1 MARLNDHGRLAARA
15 DHIKKWEEF
24 EIVSAEEAISGN
36 KNRPVRYGEKI
47 AFRSIANDKF
57 VSSDLGNHG
66 RLIAGALHLREWETF
81 TLLPV
86 KDDEKLGEIIE
97 YDDDFVLQI
106 HNTKHVYC
114 RVKESGR
121 ICIDSNRTDGS
132 EVFTFIKP
140 SN

>member
-1 MARLNDHGRLAARA
+1 MFYFHKF
-15 DHIKKWEEF
+15 HIILVMIGASTPGINTTAKMF
-24 EIVSAEEAISGN
+24 VTISGN
-36 KNRPVRYGEKI
+36 KNRLVRYGEKI

-86 KDDEKLGEIIE
+86 KDDEKLGKVIE

-106 HNTKHVYC
+106 HNTKQVYC
-114 RVKESGR
+114 RVKESRR

-132 EVFTFIKP
+132 EVFTFVKP